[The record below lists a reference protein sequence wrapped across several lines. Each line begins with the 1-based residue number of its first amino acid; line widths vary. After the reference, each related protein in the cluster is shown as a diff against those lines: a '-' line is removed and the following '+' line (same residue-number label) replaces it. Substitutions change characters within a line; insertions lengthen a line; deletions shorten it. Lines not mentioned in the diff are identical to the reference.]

1 MISNGYL
8 VEDKNRF
15 GHSRAR
21 LLTSDPWM
29 ALADWLMRGHKP
41 LGFPPGAI
49 PGQGGLF
56 LEVVPIRM
64 PVMDLSMTLEGTFV
78 YQDTPVRSISLS
90 ARSQLET
97 DFGFLRPTANI
108 YLTREYREMLHKTK
122 EKLERFCQGD
132 IQVAFILAVFASRS
146 PTHPFWSV
154 PVTMRARGLSM

>member
-1 MISNGYL
+1 MIANGYL

-21 LLTSDPWM
+21 LLTSDPWV

-41 LGFPPGAI
+41 LGFPPGAT

-56 LEVVPIRM
+56 LEVVPVRM
-64 PVMDLSMTLEGTFV
+64 PVMDTSMMLEATFLYREV
-78 YQDTPVRSISLS
+78 PVRSISLRP
-90 ARSQLET
+90 RSQLDT
-97 DFGFLRPTANI
+97 DFTFLRPTANI

-122 EKLERFCQGD
+122 ERLERFCERD
-132 IQVAFILAVFASRS
+132 IQTAFILAVFASRS
-146 PTHPFWSV
+146 PTHPFWNV